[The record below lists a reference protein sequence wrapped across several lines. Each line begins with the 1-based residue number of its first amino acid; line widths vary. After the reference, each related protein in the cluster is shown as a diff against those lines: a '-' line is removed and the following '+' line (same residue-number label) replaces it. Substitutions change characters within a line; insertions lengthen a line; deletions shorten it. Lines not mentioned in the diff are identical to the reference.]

1 MNNTEGLLAS
11 YVLRLKDIPLVEF
24 SLYVSYE
31 EIFDSVAENYS
42 IKIKK
47 VHQENKHL
55 LPKKLSANLN
65 EAALLKWI
73 NHRKAPKNRQ
83 FVEKILSAIDDS
95 DNPSFASILI
105 LTNRLVS
112 LCRNVIYQY

>member
-1 MNNTEGLLAS
+1 M
-11 YVLRLKDIPLVEF
+11 KDIPLVEF

-47 VHQENKHL
+47 VHHENKHL
-55 LPKKLSANLN
+55 LPKKLSSNLN
-65 EAALLKWI
+65 EAELLKWI

-105 LTNRLVS
+105 LTNKLVF
-112 LCRNVIYQY
+112 LCRNVIYQDLENF

>member
-55 LPKKLSANLN
+55 LRFHSLF
-65 EAALLKWI
+65 
-73 NHRKAPKNRQ
+73 Q
-83 FVEKILSAIDDS
+83 
-95 DNPSFASILI
+95 SI
-105 LTNRLVS
+105 S
-112 LCRNVIYQY
+112 SYQHI

>member
-1 MNNTEGLLAS
+1 MLAS

-24 SLYVSYE
+24 SFYVSYE

-47 VHQENKHL
+47 VHHENKHL
-55 LPKKLSANLN
+55 LPKKISANLN
-65 EAALLKWI
+65 EAELLKWI
-73 NHRKAPKNRQ
+73 NRRKAPKNRQ

-95 DNPSFASILI
+95 DNPMKYVDVSHALSLNDFAWRFSI
-105 LTNRLVS
+105 
-112 LCRNVIYQY
+112 

>member
-1 MNNTEGLLAS
+1 MNNTEGLLTS

-47 VHQENKHL
+47 VQ
-55 LPKKLSANLN
+55 
-65 EAALLKWI
+65 
-73 NHRKAPKNRQ
+73 
-83 FVEKILSAIDDS
+83 IL
-95 DNPSFASILI
+95 
-105 LTNRLVS
+105 
-112 LCRNVIYQY
+112 